1 MAWEY
6 YTIPAEHSGKGGRF
20 AWAAFTAF
28 KESERSSYLSSLGII
43 SEEKRTETLGKRC
56 LFLDVFISRNPR
68 DLHSQ

>member
-6 YTIPAEHSGKGGRF
+6 YTIPAEHSGKDGGF

-43 SEEKRTETLGKRC
+43 SQEKK
-56 LFLDVFISRNPR
+56 N
-68 DLHSQ
+68 